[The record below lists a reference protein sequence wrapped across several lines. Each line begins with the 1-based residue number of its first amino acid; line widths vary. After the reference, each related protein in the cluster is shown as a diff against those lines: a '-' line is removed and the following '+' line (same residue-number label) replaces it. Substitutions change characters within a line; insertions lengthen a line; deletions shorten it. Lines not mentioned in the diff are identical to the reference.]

1 MLRWLIIGGGIHG
14 VHIATRLI
22 GDASVPPGQLRI
34 LDPGARLLERWKAC
48 TAATGMWHLRS
59 PVVHHLDLDTS
70 SLDRF
75 AGRPHER
82 TPGLFAYPHAR
93 PSLALFNEHCD
104 HVIASYGLA
113 ALHVHG
119 RAERIEFS
127 RDRVLVRTNEGHTLS
142 AARVV
147 LAMGNSDQPA
157 WPAWAG
163 RDHDPRIQH
172 IFAHGFLLDEGMRRK
187 QDIVVGG
194 GISAVQVALWLAFGE
209 CPVHIVSRHEP
220 REHQFDSD
228 PGWLG
233 PKLMRGFKLKR
244 DPEMRRAIISDA
256 RHRGSMPA
264 NVMDALHGAISAGK
278 IQWHLSEVCEL
289 QHGSVELGVR
299 LSSGIRLSADRI
311 LLATGFETKRP
322 GGALIDTL
330 IEDAA
335 LPCAACGYPLVDEY
349 LRWHPRVFTTG
360 PLAELELGP
369 TARNIAGARRA
380 AERIIASRPS
390 WGVLS
395 QTPDTYTRTDK
406 PSANDKR

>member
-14 VHIATRLI
+14 VHIAARLI
-22 GDASVPPGQLRI
+22 RDASVPPERLRI
-34 LDPGARLLERWKAC
+34 LDPGARLLDRWKAC
-48 TAATGMWHLRS
+48 TAATGMRHLRS
-59 PVVHHLDLDTS
+59 PAVHHLDLDTL

-75 AGRPHER
+75 AGRPHR
-82 TPGLFAYPHAR
+82 RAPGLFAYPYAR
-93 PSLALFNEHCD
+93 PSLAFFNEHCD
-104 HVIASYGLA
+104 HMIASYGLA

-119 RAERIEFS
+119 RAEHIELS
-127 RDRVLVRTNEGHTLS
+127 RDRVLVQTNDGHTLS

-163 RDHDPRIQH
+163 RGEDPRIQH
-172 IFAHGFLLDEGMRRK
+172 IFAHGFWLDEGMRRK

-194 GISAVQVALWLAFGE
+194 GISAVQVALWLAAGE
-209 CPVHIVSRHEP
+209 RPVHIVSRHEP

-233 PKLMRGFKLKR
+233 PKLMRGFQR
-244 DPEMRRAIISDA
+244 ESDPERRRALISDA

-264 NVMDALHGAISAGK
+264 DVIDALRGAISAGK
-278 IQWHLSEVCEL
+278 IQWHLSEVCGL
-289 QHGSVELGVR
+289 HRGSEQLRVK

-311 LLATGFETKRP
+311 MLATGFETKRP
-322 GGALIDTL
+322 GGGSLIDTL

-335 LPCAACGYPLVDEY
+335 LPCAACGYPLVDEH

-369 TARNIAGARRA
+369 AARNIAGARRA
-380 AERIIASRPS
+380 ADRIIASRPS
-390 WGVLS
+390 
-395 QTPDTYTRTDK
+395 
-406 PSANDKR
+406 